1 VEEGEV
7 ADKGNS
13 RADVDEAFDEG
24 DDVEMTEVDLE
35 DDDLSPAGSKP
46 RKKATERRDKVTPAA
61 REANAERGPG
71 LIGRFVRFVREIV
84 AELAK
89 VIWPTR
95 NELVTYTSVVVV
107 FVTIMLTIVG
117 GLDYGFARLMVLVFG
132 NG

>member
-1 VEEGEV
+1 VEEREV

-13 RADVDEAFDEG
+13 RADVDEAFD
-24 DDVEMTEVDLE
+24 DDDMDMTAADLE
-35 DDDLSPAGSKP
+35 DDELAEAGSRP
-46 RKKATERRDKVTPAA
+46 RKNATARRDKVTPAA
-61 REANAERGPG
+61 RAANAERGPG
-71 LIGRFVRFVREIV
+71 LIGRFIRFVREIV

-107 FVTIMLTIVG
+107 FVTVMLTIVG

-132 NG
+132 RS